1 MTKITHQ
8 ALVKQGRIAAERYDE
23 CDVALSALNEG
34 FGRSYDAARNELT
47 GMLVKADAS
56 ELDLDVF
63 KGADSLF
70 KFEEFRTNIVV
81 RINRVPTPHEKLDKL
96 DDKIVDLEQKLKVL
110 KVQRKALIEQ
120 LAIEGKVDMMTDKV
134 TAVFNRLK

>member
-1 MTKITHQ
+1 M
-8 ALVKQGRIAAERYDE
+8 AAERYDE
-23 CDVALSALNEG
+23 CDTALTALNEG
-34 FGRSYDAARNELT
+34 FGKCYDSARNELT

-56 ELDLDVF
+56 QLDLNVF
-63 KGADSLF
+63 KGNESLF

-96 DDKIVDLEQKLKVL
+96 DKKIADLETKLKL
-110 KVQRKALIEQ
+110 MKVQRKGLVEQ
-120 LAIEGKVDMMTDKV
+120 LAIEGKVDMLTDKI

>member
-1 MTKITHQ
+1 MSKVTHQ
-8 ALVKQGRIAAERYDE
+8 TLIKQGRIAAERFDE
-23 CDVALSALNEG
+23 VDVALTALNDG
-34 FGRSYDAARNELT
+34 FGKSYEASKNELNS
-47 GMLVKADAS
+47 MLVRADAS

-70 KFEEFRTNIVV
+70 KFEEFKTNIVV

-96 DDKIVDLEQKLKVL
+96 DDQIAEAEKKLKLL
-110 KVQRKALIEQ
+110 KSKRKAAIEQ
-120 LAIEGKVDMMTDKV
+120 LAIEGKVDMLTDRV